1 MLEILSRKKKE
12 SASEY
17 VKRILEYNIIH
28 MRLLPGEQ
36 LQEKVLAEQ
45 LNVSRTPI
53 REAILELKRRNIINV
68 YPQHGTYI
76 SYLDI
81 KYSDDIRHMRYVFE
95 GSLVERAC
103 EIRDQ
108 AIINRMYEN
117 VQLQKLY
124 IRRDRD
130 RFLQLDDEYHEA
142 IYDMCDSSMIYGIV
156 RENSIH
162 FDRMRMISYD
172 LDSASELIDEHAALT
187 EAIENGDKAR
197 ARALC
202 EHHLTRAVNDLGKIR
217 EKYPQYF
224 LPEKL

>member
-1 MLEILSRKKKE
+1 MLEVLPRKKKE

-17 VKRILEYNIIH
+17 VKRVLEYNIIH
-28 MRLLPGEQ
+28 MKLLPGEQ
-36 LQEKVLAEQ
+36 LQEKILAEQ
-45 LNVSRTPI
+45 LDVSRTPI

-68 YPQHGTYI
+68 YPQHGTYV

-81 KYSDDIRHMRYVFE
+81 KYSDDIRYLRYVFE
-95 GSLVERAC
+95 GALVERAC

-108 AIINRMYEN
+108 ATINRMYEN

-142 IYDMCDSSMIYGIV
+142 IYDMCNCGMVYGIV
-156 RENSIH
+156 RENSLH
-162 FDRMRMISYD
+162 FDRLRMISYD
-172 LDSASELIDEHAALT
+172 LDSACELIDEHAAII
-187 EAIENGDKAR
+187 ESIENGEKQR

-202 EHHLTRAVNDLGKIR
+202 ERHLTRAISDLDRIR

-224 LPEKL
+224 RPEKE